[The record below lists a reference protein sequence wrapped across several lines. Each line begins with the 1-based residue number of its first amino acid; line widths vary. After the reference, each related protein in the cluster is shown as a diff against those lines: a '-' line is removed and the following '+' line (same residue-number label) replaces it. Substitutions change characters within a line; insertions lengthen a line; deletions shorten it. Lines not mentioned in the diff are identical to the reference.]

1 MLFGSRGKPKSLFP
15 TMGGMSPQPMQQAPM
30 QEPVMQSAAQ
40 PVQGGMEAMQPKK
53 PGVNW
58 LGVLADAL
66 AGAAGQPGQYLAG
79 IQAQQ
84 QRAAALADKQRE
96 RSLDMS
102 DWQAKQ
108 EWSIK
113 NAPPKTNDTIEDF
126 NWFKSLSP
134 QDRATYHELRPQFQ
148 AVTNPDGTRTIY
160 PMSGGGQQSAPS
172 FSPEDWNGGVPVGG
186 VSAGAPPFPRR

>member
-15 TMGGMSPQPMQQAPM
+15 TMGGMTPQPV
-30 QEPVMQSAAQ
+30 QEPVMQSAAP

-66 AGAAGQPGQYLAG
+66 AGAAGREGPYMASM
-79 IQAQQ
+79 QAQQ
-84 QRAAALADKQRE
+84 QRAAALADEQRK

-113 NAPPKTNDTIEDF
+113 NAPPKTNDTIDDF
-126 NWFKSLSP
+126 NWYKGLNE
-134 QDRATYHELRPQFQ
+134 QDRAVYSQMRPQYRQ
-148 AVTNPDGTRTIY
+148 GPDGQFY
-160 PMSGGGQQSAPS
+160 PIAPQAAPRS
-172 FSPEDWNGGVPVGG
+172 YTDDDWNSAKPVGG
-186 VSAGAPPFPRR
+186 GVSNNPGSFPR